1 MTTEDPAAP
10 DATLHPT
17 HDDFQEL
24 LAASRAW
31 RGALIPNTSTATSPA
46 TSDLLAAVA
55 RFDQVCQHPRE
66 WRVFHPRTGVPIAGR
81 TSSES
86 ETCGFCGAPLPSPS
100 GSSSPAG

>member
-31 RGALIPNTSTATSPA
+31 RGALIPSTSTATSPGVA
-46 TSDLLAAVA
+46 SLPPPHGRPYRRPYVVRIRNLRVLWRPPAFSLWEFIPGGVVLLLALL
-55 RFDQVCQHPRE
+55 
-66 WRVFHPRTGVPIAGR
+66 GPIL
-81 TSSES
+81 T
-86 ETCGFCGAPLPSPS
+86 
-100 GSSSPAG
+100 